1 MGQPCPFAFD
11 SRRFRLYV
19 RRRRLL
25 VDVVGV
31 FALASAW
38 QSFPGAWHKH
48 RYNASQFTDSSQ
60 TLAQRRCSRLLS
72 EAKWPVGGVEAAGS
86 VVLKRE
92 CSGGCVLAT
101 SSVADE
107 CVRTIRHVEV
117 ASGISAECAVTN
129 GRVPTAVL
137 LMPVMLLKSALPPTA
152 VLPAPSVWLKSAVT
166 PVAVLELPVV
176 LLTWSKWIR
185 IVFSW

>member
-1 MGQPCPFAFD
+1 
-11 SRRFRLYV
+11 
-19 RRRRLL
+19 
-25 VDVVGV
+25 
-31 FALASAW
+31 
-38 QSFPGAWHKH
+38 
-48 RYNASQFTDSSQ
+48 
-60 TLAQRRCSRLLS
+60 
-72 EAKWPVGGVEAAGS
+72 
-86 VVLKRE
+86 
-92 CSGGCVLAT
+92 
-101 SSVADE
+101 
-107 CVRTIRHVEV
+107 VRTIRHVEV
-117 ASGISAECAVTN
+117 ASGISAECAITN